1 MGRELGE
8 LATIRRKTE
17 ARDHDALRVLKTQE
31 SAERQAQRDRLA
43 QHQEAEGDARARLA
57 VRLEDNA
64 ARADGES
71 DARKAEKA
79 GPRNLLAAGDHV
91 R

>member
-1 MGRELGE
+1 M
-8 LATIRRKTE
+8 
-17 ARDHDALRVLKTQE
+17 
-31 SAERQAQRDRLA
+31 
-43 QHQEAEGDARARLA
+43 AEGDARARLA
-57 VRLEDNA
+57 VRLEDNT